1 MGEAV
6 HCDTDGKGMG
16 TLYVVATPMGN
27 LGDVTVRALEVLKA
41 VDVIAAEDTRI
52 TTRLLDRYGIHAKLI
67 ALHEHN
73 EQRMAGRVLDLL
85 AAGSSV
91 ALVSDAGTP
100 SISDP
105 GTRLVGAVRAAGY
118 GVSPVPGPNAAIA
131 ALSASG
137 LEAPHFLFYGFLP
150 SRHAERMKEISA
162 LATLTYP
169 LVFYEAP
176 HRVVECTADL
186 ATVLGAA
193 RRIVIARELTKRY
206 ESIHDCELGVAAEW
220 LAAEPQRT
228 RGEFVL
234 VVSGAPPQA
243 GTDVSGARRVLEVL
257 LSELPV
263 KQAVSLA
270 VRLTDGRRNELY
282 DLALS
287 MKGG

>member
-1 MGEAV
+1 MAEAG
-6 HCDTDGKGMG
+6 HCDTDDKSMG
-16 TLYVVATPMGN
+16 ALYVVATPMGN
-27 LGDVTVRALEVLKA
+27 LGDVTLRALEVLKA
-41 VDVIAAEDTRI
+41 VDCIAAEDTRI
-52 TTRLLDRYGIHAKLI
+52 TTRLLDRYGIHARLL
-67 ALHEHN
+67 AMHEHN
-73 EQRMAGRVLDLL
+73 EQRMAGRVLELL

-105 GTRLVGAVRAAGY
+105 GARLVAAARSAGY
-118 GVSPVPGPNAAIA
+118 NVSPVPGPNAAIA

-137 LEAPHFLFYGFLP
+137 LDAPHFLFYGFLP
-150 SRHAERMKEISA
+150 PRHAERMREITA
-162 LATLTYP
+162 LATLAYP

-176 HRVVECTADL
+176 HRVLESVADL
-186 ATVLGAA
+186 AAALGPS
-193 RRIVIARELTKRY
+193 RRLVIARELTKRY
-206 ESIHDCELGVAAEW
+206 ESIHDCDLGEAAAW
-220 LAAEPQRT
+220 LAGEPHRT

-234 VVSGAPPQA
+234 IVTGAQPQA
-243 GTDVSGARRVLEVL
+243 GTDLGAARNVLEVL

-270 VRLTDGRRNELY
+270 TRLTGGRRNELY

>member
-1 MGEAV
+1 MGA
-6 HCDTDGKGMG
+6 
-16 TLYVVATPMGN
+16 LYVVATPMGN
-27 LGDVTVRALEVLKA
+27 LGDVTLRALEVLKA
-41 VDVIAAEDTRI
+41 VDCIAAEDTRI
-52 TTRLLDRYGIHAKLI
+52 TTRLLDRYGIHARLL
-67 ALHEHN
+67 ATHEHN
-73 EQRMAGRVLDLL
+73 EQRMAGRVLELL

-105 GTRLVGAVRAAGY
+105 GARLVAAVRSAGY
-118 GVSPVPGPNAAIA
+118 NVSPVPGPNAAIA

-137 LEAPHFLFYGFLP
+137 LDAPHFLFYGFLP
-150 SRHAERMKEISA
+150 ARHAERMREITA

-176 HRVVECTADL
+176 HRVLESVADL
-186 ATVLGAA
+186 AAALGPS
-193 RRIVIARELTKRY
+193 RRLVIARELTKRY
-206 ESIHDCELGVAAEW
+206 ESIHDCDLGEAADW
-220 LAAEPQRT
+220 LAGEPHRT

-234 VVSGAPPQA
+234 IVTGAPPQA
-243 GTDVSGARRVLEVL
+243 GTDLGAARNVLEVL

-270 VRLTDGRRNELY
+270 TRLTGGRRNELY